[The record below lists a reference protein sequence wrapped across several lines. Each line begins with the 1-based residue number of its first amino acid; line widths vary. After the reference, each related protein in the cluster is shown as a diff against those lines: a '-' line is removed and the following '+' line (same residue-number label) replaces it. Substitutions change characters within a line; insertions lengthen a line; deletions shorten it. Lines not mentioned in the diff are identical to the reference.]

1 MRVKITPKTRKA
13 WDIFF
18 RHMKKDPYMYCDER
32 LDKWHLVNF
41 TKGISFWVDPRNDP
55 DWEIKH

>member
-1 MRVKITPKTRKA
+1 
-13 WDIFF
+13 
-18 RHMKKDPYMYCDER
+18 MKKDPYMYCDER